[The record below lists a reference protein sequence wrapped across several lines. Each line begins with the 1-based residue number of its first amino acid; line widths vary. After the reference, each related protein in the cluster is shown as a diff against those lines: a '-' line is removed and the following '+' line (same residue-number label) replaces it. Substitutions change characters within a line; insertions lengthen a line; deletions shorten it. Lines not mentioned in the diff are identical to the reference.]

1 MKAQKFYPRQVLR
14 KLQGDHHDLTRGQL
28 AAIRYAT
35 LNGRRLGLR
44 VWVHAAIDTAPLTG
58 AGASHLAAAIV
69 ANATTRIE
77 VKEQQGRP

>member
-35 LNGRRLGLR
+35 LNGRKLGLR
-44 VWVHAAIDTAPLTG
+44 VWVHAAIDAAPLRE
-58 AGASHLAAAIV
+58 AGASKLADAVV

-77 VKEQQGRP
+77 VKEHQRQH